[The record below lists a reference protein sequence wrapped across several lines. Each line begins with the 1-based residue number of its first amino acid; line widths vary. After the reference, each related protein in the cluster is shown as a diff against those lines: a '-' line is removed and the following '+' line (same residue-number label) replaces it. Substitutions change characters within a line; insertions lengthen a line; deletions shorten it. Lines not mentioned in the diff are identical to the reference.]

1 MDFSRKVVFIDEIH
15 SLSIKRS
22 EILYEAVQDFKL
34 KGIDIPKFCLIGA
47 TTYAGTID
55 KPLRNRFHYLIKL
68 NYYSFEEIKDII
80 KINYPQFSDDV
91 AMYIAIRSKGIPRI
105 ALSYSRIANSVSIY
119 DNKEPSKIH
128 VDFTMD
134 MLNINEDGYTFDDIE
149 VIKLLYTEGRPIGR
163 QSICSVLGIDT
174 TDYISNIEP
183 VLMKSK
189 LLIVTPRGRRITDY
203 GIAYLRNRRYIS

>member
-1 MDFSRKVVFIDEIH
+1 
-15 SLSIKRS
+15 
-22 EILYEAVQDFKL
+22 
-34 KGIDIPKFCLIGA
+34 
-47 TTYAGTID
+47 
-55 KPLRNRFHYLIKL
+55 
-68 NYYSFEEIKDII
+68 
-80 KINYPQFSDDV
+80 
-91 AMYIAIRSKGIPRI
+91 
-105 ALSYSRIANSVSIY
+105 
-119 DNKEPSKIH
+119 
-128 VDFTMD
+128 MD